1 MRPRCSLQKQQPF
14 KEVLR
19 AAYSPILA
27 RNVSKKAAGASTLRG
42 AFSQ

>member
-19 AAYSPILA
+19 AAASSILA
-27 RNVSKKAAGASTLRG
+27 RNVSKKAPGASTLRAG
-42 AFSQ
+42 FSQ